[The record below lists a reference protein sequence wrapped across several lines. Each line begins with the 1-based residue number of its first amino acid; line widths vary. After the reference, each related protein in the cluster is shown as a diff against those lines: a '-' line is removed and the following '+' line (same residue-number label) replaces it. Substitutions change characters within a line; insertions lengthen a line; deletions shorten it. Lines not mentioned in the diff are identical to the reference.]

1 MKPSDFNEI
10 IAAGEGLHVE
20 FKEARERL
28 PGSFF
33 DTVCAFLNTDGGT
46 IYLGVNDSGAVT
58 GVEPRAVAR
67 LKSDIANLSNNPQQ
81 LDPPFL
87 LFPHAVTV
95 EGKTVIAVQV
105 PLSSQIHRHGGE
117 IMLRSE
123 DGDYRLR
130 GTHQLAGLANRKL
143 SLFSEQR
150 VLPHL
155 TLADLRP
162 DLFDKARSLM
172 RAGNRRHP
180 WLAFSDEELLQ
191 VGGFF
196 NRDPN
201 SGHPGLTLAAAL
213 LFGRDEVIQSAV
225 PGYKFD
231 CLLRRR
237 NQDRYDDRL
246 IIRTNLIDAYDLMMG
261 FIEKHLDDPF
271 HLEGD
276 MRISLREKIFREV
289 VSNIIAHREYTSAA
303 PATIKIYPDRVELEN
318 PHVAHFFGRITPD
331 NVRPFPKNPTICKL
345 MIQLGRF
352 DELGSGV
359 INVHRYLPLYAN
371 GATPVF
377 QETEHCFTTTL
388 PLVVAPDGQG
398 ERVVQLVTP
407 EVAPEVTPEVTPEV
421 RAMLSVLT
429 AAMSR
434 GEIMNKL
441 GLTDE
446 KHFRKHYQQTSIKLG
461 LIEMTIPDKP
471 TSSKQKYRLTE
482 KGKQLL
488 AASNFSTGQS
498 NE

>member
-10 IAAGEGLHVE
+10 IAAGEGLHAE
-20 FKEARERL
+20 FKEARDRL

-46 IYLGVNDSGAVT
+46 IYLGVGDNGAVT

-67 LKSDIANLSNNPQQ
+67 LKSDIANLSNNPRQ

-95 EGKTVIAVQV
+95 DGKTVITVQV
-105 PLSSQIHRHGGE
+105 PLSSQIHRPGGE
-117 IMLRSE
+117 IVLRSE

-155 TLADLRP
+155 TLADLRR

-180 WLAFSDEELLQ
+180 WLAFSDEELPT
-191 VGGFF
+191 G
-196 NRDPN
+196 
-201 SGHPGLTLAAAL
+201 
-213 LFGRDEVIQSAV
+213 
-225 PGYKFD
+225 
-231 CLLRRR
+231 
-237 NQDRYDDRL
+237 
-246 IIRTNLIDAYDLMMG
+246 
-261 FIEKHLDDPF
+261 
-271 HLEGD
+271 
-276 MRISLREKIFREV
+276 
-289 VSNIIAHREYTSAA
+289 
-303 PATIKIYPDRVELEN
+303 
-318 PHVAHFFGRITPD
+318 ITPAPP
-331 NVRPFPKNPTICKL
+331 RPPSKSTL
-345 MIQLGRF
+345 
-352 DELGSGV
+352 
-359 INVHRYLPLYAN
+359 
-371 GATPVF
+371 
-377 QETEHCFTTTL
+377 TL

-398 ERVVQLVTP
+398 ERVIQQ
-407 EVAPEVTPEVTPEV
+407 VTPEVTPEV
-421 RAMLSVLT
+421 RAMLSVLI

-488 AASNFSTGQS
+488 REAT
-498 NE
+498 